1 MKRILFIL
9 ILFTSFICF
18 SQKQDREKEMRE
30 TISWIN
36 NKIRDKGVDR
46 DYLFQEIIFV
56 EGEPILRCKQSPGLC
71 TDKYEIVQIPIKK
84 IKPIRFVKQVSS
96 ENSYHLYFET
106 KNSEE
111 IIWFQS
117 EDKTCGQIDDHDF
130 IVLWG
135 SIEQDD
141 LILRFQNAFSY
152 LMKLYDNDGVEK
164 F

>member
-1 MKRILFIL
+1 MKHILFIFM
-9 ILFTSFICF
+9 LFTPFICF
-18 SQKQDREKEMRE
+18 SQKQDIEKEMRE

-36 NKIRDKGVDR
+36 NKIRDKGVDK
-46 DYLFQEIIFV
+46 DYLFQEIIFLK
-56 EGEPILRCKQSPGLC
+56 GEPILYLKQSPGIC
-71 TDKYEIVQIPIKK
+71 TDKDEIVQIPIKK
-84 IKPIRFVKQVSS
+84 IKKIRFFEQKSS
-96 ENSYHLYFET
+96 VHTYKLYFET

-117 EDKTCGQIDDHDF
+117 EDKTCGQIDDYHF
-130 IVLWG
+130 IILWG

-141 LILRFQNAFSY
+141 LILRLQNAFSH

>member
-1 MKRILFIL
+1 MKHILFIL
-9 ILFTSFICF
+9 ILFTPFICF

-36 NKIRDKGVDR
+36 NKLRDKGVNQN
-46 DYLFQEIIFV
+46 YLFQEIV
-56 EGEPILRCKQSPGLC
+56 YVKGEPILYLVESPGIC
-71 TDKYEIVQIPIKK
+71 SDKYDIVQIPIKK
-84 IKPIRFVKQVSS
+84 IKHIRFVEQTNQTH
-96 ENSYHLYFET
+96 EYLLYFET

-111 IIWFQS
+111 IIWYQN
-117 EDKTCGQIDDHDF
+117 EDKSCGQIGDYSF

-141 LILRFQNAFSY
+141 LILRLQNAFSH

>member
-1 MKRILFIL
+1 MKHILFIL
-9 ILFTSFICF
+9 ILLTQSMCF

-36 NKIRDKGVDR
+36 NKIRNKGLDR
-46 DYLFQEIIFV
+46 NYLFQEIVFV
-56 EGEPILRCKQSPGLC
+56 KGEPILHLKQSPGIC
-71 TDKYEIVQIPIKK
+71 TDKDEIVQIPIKK
-84 IKPIRFVKQVSS
+84 IKKIRFVEQISS
-96 ENSYHLYFET
+96 DHSYHLYFET

-130 IVLWG
+130 IILWG
-135 SIEQDD
+135 IIDQDD
-141 LILRFQNAFSY
+141 LILRLQNAFSY
-152 LMKLYDNDGVEK
+152 LMELYDNDGVEK